1 MVMSSLKAQA
11 NVPIMTSETNE
22 DKLASLISM
31 ENLDAIN
38 KLVSIAKRLNELG
51 LLDLINDLLSDEEFL
66 REVFNQLLT
75 TDNVVLLANMENL
88 VKLLAKLSD
97 RKMIEQLTKLLALLG
112 MLSGSGL
119 VDSIGTLLSNGDA
132 VKAMQDLVASI
143 GDSLPL
149 LSRIKLGEAIKA
161 AAESVKAGE
170 SVSVV
175 ALLRK
180 LMTDPNVK
188 RGLLFIVGFLEGV
201 GRQLSQ

>member
-11 NVPIMTSETNE
+11 NVPIMTSETSE

-51 LLDLINDLLSDEEFL
+51 LLDLINDLLGDEEFL

-97 RKMIEQLTKLLALLG
+97 RKMVEQLTKLLALLG

>member
-1 MVMSSLKAQA
+1 M
-11 NVPIMTSETNE
+11 PIMTSESSE

-31 ENLDAIN
+31 ENLDAVS

-51 LLDLINDLLSDEEFL
+51 LLDLVNDLLSDEEFL

-97 RKMIEQLTKLLALLG
+97 RKMVEQLTKLLTLLG
-112 MLSGSGL
+112 MLSDSGL
-119 VDSIGTLLSNGDA
+119 VDSMGALLSNGDA

-149 LSRIKLGEAIKA
+149 LSKVKLSEAVKA
-161 AAESVKAGE
+161 AVESVKAGE

>member
-11 NVPIMTSETNE
+11 NVPIMTSESSE

-31 ENLDAIN
+31 ENLDAVS

-51 LLDLINDLLSDEEFL
+51 LLDLVNDLLSDEEFL

-97 RKMIEQLTKLLALLG
+97 RKMVEQLTKLLTLLG
-112 MLSGSGL
+112 MLSDSGL
-119 VDSIGTLLSNGDA
+119 VDSMGVLLSNGDA

-149 LSRIKLGEAIKA
+149 LSKVKLSEAVKA

-201 GRQLSQ
+201 GKQLSQ

>member
-1 MVMSSLKAQA
+1 M
-11 NVPIMTSETNE
+11 PIMTSESSE

-31 ENLDAIN
+31 ENLDAVS

-51 LLDLINDLLSDEEFL
+51 LLDLVNDLLSDEEFL

-97 RKMIEQLTKLLALLG
+97 RKMVEQLTKLLTLLG
-112 MLSGSGL
+112 MLSDSGL
-119 VDSIGTLLSNGDA
+119 VDSMGALLSNGDA
-132 VKAMQDLVASI
+132 VKAMQDLVVSI

-149 LSRIKLGEAIKA
+149 LSKVKLSEAVKA
-161 AAESVKAGE
+161 AVESVKAGE

>member
-1 MVMSSLKAQA
+1 M
-11 NVPIMTSETNE
+11 PIMTSESSE

-31 ENLDAIN
+31 ENLDAVS

-51 LLDLINDLLSDEEFL
+51 LLDLVNDLLSDEEFL

-97 RKMIEQLTKLLALLG
+97 RKMVEQLTKLLTLLG
-112 MLSGSGL
+112 MLSDSGL
-119 VDSIGTLLSNGDA
+119 VDSMGTLLSNGDA

-149 LSRIKLGEAIKA
+149 LSKVKLSEAVKA

-201 GRQLSQ
+201 GKQLSQ

>member
-1 MVMSSLKAQA
+1 M
-11 NVPIMTSETNE
+11 PIMTSESSE

-31 ENLDAIN
+31 ENLDAVS

-51 LLDLINDLLSDEEFL
+51 LLDLVNDLLSDEEFL

-97 RKMIEQLTKLLALLG
+97 RKMVEQLTKLLTLLG
-112 MLSGSGL
+112 MLSDSGL
-119 VDSIGTLLSNGDA
+119 VDSMGALLSNGDA

-149 LSRIKLGEAIKA
+149 LSKVKLSEAVKA

-188 RGLLFIVGFLEGV
+188 RGLLFIMGFLEGV

>member
-11 NVPIMTSETNE
+11 NVPIMTSETSE

-31 ENLDAIN
+31 ENLDAVS

-51 LLDLINDLLSDEEFL
+51 LLDLINDLLGDEEFL

-97 RKMIEQLTKLLALLG
+97 RKMVEQLTKLLTLLG
-112 MLSGSGL
+112 MLSDSGL

>member
-1 MVMSSLKAQA
+1 
-11 NVPIMTSETNE
+11 VPIMTSESSE

-31 ENLDAIN
+31 ENLDAVS

-51 LLDLINDLLSDEEFL
+51 LLDLVNDLLSDEEFL

-97 RKMIEQLTKLLALLG
+97 RKMVEQLTKLLTLLG
-112 MLSGSGL
+112 MLSDSGL
-119 VDSIGTLLSNGDA
+119 VDSMGALLSNGDA
-132 VKAMQDLVASI
+132 VKAMQDLVVSI

-149 LSRIKLGEAIKA
+149 LSKVKLSEAVKA

-201 GRQLSQ
+201 GKQLSQ

>member
-1 MVMSSLKAQA
+1 MVMRSLKAQV
-11 NVPIMTSETNE
+11 NVPIMTSESSE

-31 ENLDAIN
+31 ENLDAVS

-51 LLDLINDLLSDEEFL
+51 LLDLVNDLLSDEEFL

-97 RKMIEQLTKLLALLG
+97 RKMVEQLTKLLTLLG
-112 MLSGSGL
+112 MLSDSGL
-119 VDSIGTLLSNGDA
+119 VDSMGALLSNGDA
-132 VKAMQDLVASI
+132 IKAMQDLVASI

-149 LSRIKLGEAIKA
+149 LSKVKLSEAVKA

-188 RGLLFIVGFLEGV
+188 RSLLFIMGFLEGV
-201 GRQLSQ
+201 GKQLSQ

>member
-1 MVMSSLKAQA
+1 
-11 NVPIMTSETNE
+11 VPIMTSESSE

-31 ENLDAIN
+31 ENLDAVS

-51 LLDLINDLLSDEEFL
+51 LLDLVNDLLSDEEFL

-97 RKMIEQLTKLLALLG
+97 RKMVEQLTKLLTLLG
-112 MLSGSGL
+112 MLSDSGL
-119 VDSIGTLLSNGDA
+119 VDSMGALLSNGDA
-132 VKAMQDLVASI
+132 VKAMQDLVVSI

-149 LSRIKLGEAIKA
+149 LSKVKLSEAVKA

>member
-1 MVMSSLKAQA
+1 
-11 NVPIMTSETNE
+11 MTSETSE

-51 LLDLINDLLSDEEFL
+51 LLDLINDLLGDEEFL

-97 RKMIEQLTKLLALLG
+97 RKMVEQLTKLLALLG

>member
-1 MVMSSLKAQA
+1 MSSLKAQA
-11 NVPIMTSETNE
+11 NVPIMTSESSE

-31 ENLDAIN
+31 ENLDAVS

-51 LLDLINDLLSDEEFL
+51 LLDLVNDLLSDEEFL

-97 RKMIEQLTKLLALLG
+97 RKMVEQLTKLLTLLG
-112 MLSGSGL
+112 MLSDSGL
-119 VDSIGTLLSNGDA
+119 VDSMGVLLSNGDA

-149 LSRIKLGEAIKA
+149 LSKVKLSEAVKA

>member
-1 MVMSSLKAQA
+1 
-11 NVPIMTSETNE
+11 MTSESSE

-31 ENLDAIN
+31 ENLDAVS
-38 KLVSIAKRLNELG
+38 KLASIAKRLNELG
-51 LLDLINDLLSDEEFL
+51 LLDLVNDLLSDEEFL

-97 RKMIEQLTKLLALLG
+97 RKMVEQLTKLLTLLG
-112 MLSGSGL
+112 MLSDSGL
-119 VDSIGTLLSNGDA
+119 VDSMGALLSNGDA
-132 VKAMQDLVASI
+132 VKAMQDLVVSI

-149 LSRIKLGEAIKA
+149 LSKVKLSEAVKA
-161 AAESVKAGE
+161 AVESVKAGE

>member
-1 MVMSSLKAQA
+1 M
-11 NVPIMTSETNE
+11 PIMTSESSE

-31 ENLDAIN
+31 ENLDAVS

-51 LLDLINDLLSDEEFL
+51 LLDLVNDLLSDEEFL

-97 RKMIEQLTKLLALLG
+97 RKMVEQLTKLLTLLG
-112 MLSGSGL
+112 MLSDSGL
-119 VDSIGTLLSNGDA
+119 VDSMGALLSNGDA

-149 LSRIKLGEAIKA
+149 LSKVKLSEAVKA

-201 GRQLSQ
+201 GKQLSQ

>member
-1 MVMSSLKAQA
+1 
-11 NVPIMTSETNE
+11 VPIMTSESSE

-31 ENLDAIN
+31 ENLDAVS

-51 LLDLINDLLSDEEFL
+51 LLDLVNDLLSDEEFL

-97 RKMIEQLTKLLALLG
+97 RKMVEQLTKLLTLLG
-112 MLSGSGL
+112 MLSDSGL
-119 VDSIGTLLSNGDA
+119 VDSMGVLLSNGDA

-149 LSRIKLGEAIKA
+149 LSKVKLSEAVKA

-201 GRQLSQ
+201 GKQLSQ

>member
-1 MVMSSLKAQA
+1 
-11 NVPIMTSETNE
+11 VPIMTSESSE

-31 ENLDAIN
+31 ENLDAVS

-51 LLDLINDLLSDEEFL
+51 LLDLVNDLLSDEEFL

-97 RKMIEQLTKLLALLG
+97 RKMVEQLTKLLTLLG
-112 MLSGSGL
+112 MLSDSGL
-119 VDSIGTLLSNGDA
+119 VDSMGALLSNGDA

-149 LSRIKLGEAIKA
+149 LSKVKLSEAVKA
-161 AAESVKAGE
+161 AVESVKAGE

-188 RGLLFIVGFLEGV
+188 RGLLFIMGFLEGV

>member
-1 MVMSSLKAQA
+1 
-11 NVPIMTSETNE
+11 VPIMTSESSE

-31 ENLDAIN
+31 ENLDAVS

-51 LLDLINDLLSDEEFL
+51 LLDLVNDLLSDEEFL

-97 RKMIEQLTKLLALLG
+97 RKMVEQLTKLLTLLG
-112 MLSGSGL
+112 MLSDSGL

>member
-1 MVMSSLKAQA
+1 MVMRSLKAQV
-11 NVPIMTSETNE
+11 NVPIMTSESSE

-31 ENLDAIN
+31 ENLDAVS

-51 LLDLINDLLSDEEFL
+51 LLDLVNDLLSDEEFL

-97 RKMIEQLTKLLALLG
+97 RKMVEQLTKLLTLLG
-112 MLSGSGL
+112 MLSDSGL
-119 VDSIGTLLSNGDA
+119 VDSMGALLSNGDA
-132 VKAMQDLVASI
+132 IKAMQDLVASI

-149 LSRIKLGEAIKA
+149 LSKVKLSEAVKA

-188 RGLLFIVGFLEGV
+188 RGLLFIMGFLEGV
-201 GRQLSQ
+201 GKQLSQ

>member
-1 MVMSSLKAQA
+1 MSSLKAQV
-11 NVPIMTSETNE
+11 NVPIMTSESSE

-31 ENLDAIN
+31 ENLDAVS

-51 LLDLINDLLSDEEFL
+51 LLDLVNDLLSDEEFL

-97 RKMIEQLTKLLALLG
+97 RKMVEQLTKLLTLLG
-112 MLSGSGL
+112 MLSDSGL
-119 VDSIGTLLSNGDA
+119 VDSMGALLSNGDA
-132 VKAMQDLVASI
+132 VKAMQDLVVSI

-149 LSRIKLGEAIKA
+149 LSKVKLSEAVKA
-161 AAESVKAGE
+161 AVESVKAGE

>member
-1 MVMSSLKAQA
+1 M
-11 NVPIMTSETNE
+11 PIMTSESSE

-31 ENLDAIN
+31 ENLDAVS
-38 KLVSIAKRLNELG
+38 KLVSIAKRLNELS
-51 LLDLINDLLSDEEFL
+51 LLDLVNDLLSDEEFL

-97 RKMIEQLTKLLALLG
+97 RKMVEQLTKLLTLLG
-112 MLSGSGL
+112 MLSDSGL
-119 VDSIGTLLSNGDA
+119 VDSMGALLSNGDA

-149 LSRIKLGEAIKA
+149 LSKVKLSEAVKA

>member
-1 MVMSSLKAQA
+1 MVMRSLKAQV
-11 NVPIMTSETNE
+11 NVPIMTSESSE

-31 ENLDAIN
+31 ENLDAVS

-51 LLDLINDLLSDEEFL
+51 LLDLVNDLLSDEEFL

-97 RKMIEQLTKLLALLG
+97 RKMVEQLTKLLTLLG
-112 MLSGSGL
+112 MLSDSGL
-119 VDSIGTLLSNGDA
+119 VDSMGALLSNGDA
-132 VKAMQDLVASI
+132 IKAMQDLVASI

-149 LSRIKLGEAIKA
+149 LSKVKLSEAVKA

-175 ALLRK
+175 TLLRK

-188 RGLLFIVGFLEGV
+188 RGLLFIMGFLEGV
-201 GRQLSQ
+201 GKQLSQ

>member
-1 MVMSSLKAQA
+1 MSSLKAQA
-11 NVPIMTSETNE
+11 NVPIMTSESSE

-31 ENLDAIN
+31 ENLDAVS

-51 LLDLINDLLSDEEFL
+51 LLDLVNDLLSDEEFL

-97 RKMIEQLTKLLALLG
+97 RKMVEQLTKLLTLLG
-112 MLSGSGL
+112 MLSDSGL
-119 VDSIGTLLSNGDA
+119 VDSMGALLSNGDA

-149 LSRIKLGEAIKA
+149 LSKVKLSEAVKA
-161 AAESVKAGE
+161 AVESVKAGE

-188 RGLLFIVGFLEGV
+188 RGLLFIMGFLEGV

>member
-1 MVMSSLKAQA
+1 MSSLKAQA
-11 NVPIMTSETNE
+11 NVPIMTSESSE

-31 ENLDAIN
+31 ENLDAVS

-51 LLDLINDLLSDEEFL
+51 LLDLVNDLLSDEEFL

-97 RKMIEQLTKLLALLG
+97 RKMVEQLTKLLTLLG
-112 MLSGSGL
+112 MLSDSGL
-119 VDSIGTLLSNGDA
+119 VDSMGALLSNGDA

-149 LSRIKLGEAIKA
+149 LSKVKLSEAVKA
-161 AAESVKAGE
+161 AVESVKAGE

>member
-1 MVMSSLKAQA
+1 
-11 NVPIMTSETNE
+11 VPIMTSETSE

-31 ENLDAIN
+31 ENLDAVS

-51 LLDLINDLLSDEEFL
+51 LLDLVNDLLSDEEFL

-97 RKMIEQLTKLLALLG
+97 RKMVEQLTKLLTLLG
-112 MLSGSGL
+112 MLSDSGL
-119 VDSIGTLLSNGDA
+119 VDSMGALLSNGDA

-161 AAESVKAGE
+161 AVESVKAGE

-201 GRQLSQ
+201 GKQLSQ

>member
-1 MVMSSLKAQA
+1 MVMRSLKAQV
-11 NVPIMTSETNE
+11 NVPIMTSESSE

-31 ENLDAIN
+31 ENLDAVS

-51 LLDLINDLLSDEEFL
+51 LLDLVNDLLSDEEFL

-97 RKMIEQLTKLLALLG
+97 RKMVEQLTKLLTLLG
-112 MLSGSGL
+112 MLSDSGL
-119 VDSIGTLLSNGDA
+119 VDSMGALLSNGDA
-132 VKAMQDLVASI
+132 IKAMQDLVASI

-149 LSRIKLGEAIKA
+149 LSKVKLSEAVKA
-161 AAESVKAGE
+161 AAESAKAGE

-188 RGLLFIVGFLEGV
+188 RGLLFIMGFLEGV
-201 GRQLSQ
+201 GKQLSQ

>member
-1 MVMSSLKAQA
+1 M
-11 NVPIMTSETNE
+11 PIMTSETSE

-31 ENLDAIN
+31 ENLDAVS

-51 LLDLINDLLSDEEFL
+51 LLDLVNDLLSDEEFL

-97 RKMIEQLTKLLALLG
+97 RKMVEQLTKLLTLLG
-112 MLSGSGL
+112 MLSDSGL
-119 VDSIGTLLSNGDA
+119 VDSMGVLLSNGDA

-149 LSRIKLGEAIKA
+149 LSKVKLSEAVKA

-201 GRQLSQ
+201 GKQLSQ

>member
-1 MVMSSLKAQA
+1 
-11 NVPIMTSETNE
+11 MTSESSE

-31 ENLDAIN
+31 ENLDAVS

-51 LLDLINDLLSDEEFL
+51 LLDLVNDLLSDEEFL

-97 RKMIEQLTKLLALLG
+97 RKMVEQLTKLLTLLG
-112 MLSGSGL
+112 MLSDSGL
-119 VDSIGTLLSNGDA
+119 VDSMGALLSNGDA
-132 VKAMQDLVASI
+132 VKAMQDLVVSI

-149 LSRIKLGEAIKA
+149 LSKVKLSEAVKA
-161 AAESVKAGE
+161 AVESVKAGE

-201 GRQLSQ
+201 GKQLSQ

>member
-1 MVMSSLKAQA
+1 M
-11 NVPIMTSETNE
+11 PIMTSETSE

-31 ENLDAIN
+31 ENLDAVS

-51 LLDLINDLLSDEEFL
+51 LLDLVNDLLSDEEFL

-97 RKMIEQLTKLLALLG
+97 RKMVEQLTKLLTLLG
-112 MLSGSGL
+112 MLSDSGL
-119 VDSIGTLLSNGDA
+119 VDSMSALLSNGDA
-132 VKAMQDLVASI
+132 VKAMQNLVASI

-149 LSRIKLGEAIKA
+149 LSKVKLSEAVKA
-161 AAESVKAGE
+161 AAESIKAGE

-201 GRQLSQ
+201 GKQLSQ

>member
-1 MVMSSLKAQA
+1 M
-11 NVPIMTSETNE
+11 PIMTSESSE

-31 ENLDAIN
+31 ENLDAVS
-38 KLVSIAKRLNELG
+38 KLASIAKRLNELG
-51 LLDLINDLLSDEEFL
+51 LLDLVNDLLSDEEFL

-97 RKMIEQLTKLLALLG
+97 RKMVEQLTKLLTLLG
-112 MLSGSGL
+112 MLSDSGL
-119 VDSIGTLLSNGDA
+119 VDSMGALLSNGNA
-132 VKAMQDLVASI
+132 IKAMQDLVASI

-149 LSRIKLGEAIKA
+149 LSKVKLSEAVKA
-161 AAESVKAGE
+161 AVESVKAGE

>member
-11 NVPIMTSETNE
+11 NVPIMTSETSE

-31 ENLDAIN
+31 ENLEAVS

-51 LLDLINDLLSDEEFL
+51 LLDLINDLLGDEEFL

-97 RKMIEQLTKLLALLG
+97 RKMVEQLTKLLTLLG
-112 MLSGSGL
+112 MLSDSGL

-149 LSRIKLGEAIKA
+149 LSKIKLGEAIKA

>member
-11 NVPIMTSETNE
+11 NVPIMTSETSE

-31 ENLDAIN
+31 ENLEAVS

-51 LLDLINDLLSDEEFL
+51 LLDLINDLLGDEEFL

-97 RKMIEQLTKLLALLG
+97 RKMVEQLTKLLTLLG
-112 MLSGSGL
+112 MLSDSGL

>member
-1 MVMSSLKAQA
+1 MSSLKAQA
-11 NVPIMTSETNE
+11 NVPIMTSESSE

-31 ENLDAIN
+31 ENLDAVS

-51 LLDLINDLLSDEEFL
+51 LLDLVNDLLSDEEFL

-97 RKMIEQLTKLLALLG
+97 RKMVEQLTKLLTLLG
-112 MLSGSGL
+112 MLSDSGL
-119 VDSIGTLLSNGDA
+119 VDSMGALLSNGDA

-149 LSRIKLGEAIKA
+149 LSKVKLSEAVKA
-161 AAESVKAGE
+161 AVESVKAGE

-201 GRQLSQ
+201 GKQLSQ

>member
-1 MVMSSLKAQA
+1 M
-11 NVPIMTSETNE
+11 PIMTSETSE

-31 ENLDAIN
+31 ENLDAVS

-51 LLDLINDLLSDEEFL
+51 LLDLVNDLLSDEEFL

-97 RKMIEQLTKLLALLG
+97 RKMVEQLTKLLTLLG
-112 MLSGSGL
+112 MLSDSGL
-119 VDSIGTLLSNGDA
+119 VDSMGVLLSNGDA

-149 LSRIKLGEAIKA
+149 LSKVKLSEAVKA